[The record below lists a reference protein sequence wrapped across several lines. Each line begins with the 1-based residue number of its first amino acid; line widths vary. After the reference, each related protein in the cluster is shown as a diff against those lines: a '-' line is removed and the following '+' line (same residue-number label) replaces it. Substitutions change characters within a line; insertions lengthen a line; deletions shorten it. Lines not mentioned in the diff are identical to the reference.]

1 MDENLTLL
9 LSSCLREAEGDQ
21 MTGLTVLM
29 TIYACSTIAPAD
41 CGNYPMVSEK
51 RMDAAEVAK
60 LSLQII
66 ESFKKSNPELT
77 VQNWTFGSFEN
88 GEDS

>member
-1 MDENLTLL
+1 
-9 LSSCLREAEGDQ
+9 

-66 ESFKKSNPELT
+66 DSFQEIEPRIDGAELDFW
-77 VQNWTFGSFEN
+77 VLRKGRNS
-88 GEDS
+88 